1 MEKRIDKALLQR
13 EKVAFERV
21 KQLDESWNNRWN
33 TQPDSKEKQKA
44 KLELDAAVSLHTAL
58 LEQIRQKYHAATTHN
73 EISRRAK
80 IFENR
85 VADEAAK
92 EAAEKAAE
100 NDRTGREKN
109 AENEHKRTNP
119 LSRLYSRLKT
129 RYNKYT
135 KNAKNKKN
143 AHNKL
148 VAARR
153 ELYNQLNKVQS
164 KGIKRERGNNNN
176 NNEGNNQ
183 GGGTR
188 RRRRA

>member
-58 LEQIRQKYHAATTHN
+58 LEQIRQKYHAATTPN
-73 EISRRAK
+73 DILRRAK

-85 VADEAAK
+85 VADEAAEK
-92 EAAEKAAE
+92 AAEKAGT
-100 NDRTGREKN
+100 RREKN
-109 AENEHKRTNP
+109 AANEHKPRYT
-119 LSRLYSRLKT
+119 LSSLYNSLKT

-153 ELYNQLNKVQS
+153 KLYGRMNNVQS
-164 KGIKRERGNNNN
+164 EGIKRERGNN
-176 NNEGNNQ
+176 NNQ

>member
-1 MEKRIDKALLQR
+1 MEKRIYKALLQR

-92 EAAEKAAE
+92 EAAEKAP
-100 NDRTGREKN
+100 TGREKN
-109 AENEHKRTNP
+109 AENEHKPRYTLSGLYNSLKKRLIKYRNNTKRTNTE
-119 LSRLYSRLKT
+119 RLE
-129 RYNKYT
+129 
-135 KNAKNKKN
+135 KNAKARKLWTNFGKVMRENK
-143 AHNKL
+143 
-148 VAARR
+148 
-153 ELYNQLNKVQS
+153 Q
-164 KGIKRERGNNNN
+164 GNNQ
-176 NNEGNNQ
+176 GNNQ